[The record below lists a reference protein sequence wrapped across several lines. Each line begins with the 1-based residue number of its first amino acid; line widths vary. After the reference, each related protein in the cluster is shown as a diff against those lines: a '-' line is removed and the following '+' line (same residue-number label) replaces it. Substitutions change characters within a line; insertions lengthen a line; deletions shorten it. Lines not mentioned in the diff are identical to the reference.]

1 MKNIISFALL
11 LLSLSVSA
19 ETISGRV
26 VGISDGDTVTV
37 LDSTNTQYKIR
48 LSGIDTPEKKQAF
61 GNVAKKTLSD
71 LIYDKQVN
79 VSYTKLDRY
88 QRVVGKVELDNQD
101 VNLVMIKAGMAWH
114 YKKYQKE
121 QPFEDRLNYL
131 QAEVAAKEQKRGLW
145 VDPKPIAPWE
155 FRKFKKLS
163 ISQI

>member
-1 MKNIISFALL
+1 MKNLISFAFL

-48 LSGIDTPEKKQAF
+48 LSGIDAPEKKQAF

-71 LIYDKQVN
+71 LIYDKQVD
-79 VSYTKLDRY
+79 VSYSKLDRY
-88 QRVVGKVELDNQD
+88 QRVVGKILLGSQD
-101 VNLVMIKAGMAWH
+101 VNLEMIKAGMAWH

-145 VDPKPIAPWE
+145 ADAEPIAPWD
-155 FRKFKKLS
+155 FRKQKREAN
-163 ISQI
+163 